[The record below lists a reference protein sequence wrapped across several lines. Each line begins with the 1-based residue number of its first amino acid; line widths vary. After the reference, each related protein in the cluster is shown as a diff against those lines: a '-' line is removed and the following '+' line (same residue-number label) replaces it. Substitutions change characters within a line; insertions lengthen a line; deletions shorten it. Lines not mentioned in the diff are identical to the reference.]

1 MKTITRYPD
10 SVLTTEVRDM
20 PLFEYQ
26 CLHCGRVFE
35 VFTQRRKLKALP
47 ECPDC
52 GKKDVERIWSPFSG
66 RIGEGGSCT
75 GTSLGFG

>member
-1 MKTITRYPD
+1 
-10 SVLTTEVRDM
+10 L

-26 CLHCGRVFE
+26 CQDCGHVFE
-35 VFTQRRKLKALP
+35 VFTRHREPKALP

-66 RIGEGGSCT
+66 RIGEGGGCT